1 VRQIARVP
9 DRSATVVI
17 CAYTM
22 DRLDDIQRAVASV
35 RDQRRPAD
43 EIVLVIDH
51 NESLLAVARD
61 RFVDARV
68 MVNAQAHGLSGGRN
82 TGIASATSDIV
93 AFLDDDAQ
101 ADAGWLEKMLI
112 WYDDPSVIAVG
123 GTSEPVWRTERP
135 SWFPVE
141 FDWVVGCSYRGLP
154 TQPANVRNLIGS
166 NMSFRRDVFA
176 RVGGFH
182 HAIGRVGVRPVGCE
196 ETELCIRATRRIPG
210 SRIVYDPAVR
220 VSHYLPEGRARWRY
234 FRSRCYAEGLSKAI
248 VAELA
253 GAGRGLASERSY
265 ATRTLPAGV
274 VAGVRDAIGQRS
286 LAPLGRAGAIIAGL
300 SLTGAGF
307 AVGSTRRLW
316 SRVERAPRSHAAPPD
331 VGIRGS

>member
-1 VRQIARVP
+1 MADLTVA
-9 DRSATVVI
+9 VVI

-22 DRLDDIQRAVASV
+22 ERLDDIERAVASIH
-35 RDQRRPAD
+35 DQRRPAD
-43 EIVLVIDH
+43 ELIVVIDH
-51 NESLLAVARD
+51 NPELVIVARE
-61 RFVDARV
+61 RFLDARV
-68 MVNAQAHGLSGGRN
+68 IANIETRGLSGGRN

-101 ADAGWLEKMLI
+101 ADSDWLERMLS
-112 WYDDPSVIAVG
+112 WYDDPSVIAIG
-123 GTSEPVWRTERP
+123 GTSEPVWRTGRP
-135 SWFPVE
+135 SWFPLE

-154 TQPANVRNLIGS
+154 TRPADVRNLIGS

-182 HAIGRVGVRPVGCE
+182 YAIGRVGTRPVGCE
-196 ETELCIRATRRIPG
+196 ETELCIRAARQIAG

-220 VSHYLPEGRARWRY
+220 VKHYLPEGRARWRY

-253 GAGRGLASERSY
+253 GADRGLASERSY
-265 ATRTLPAGV
+265 VTRTLPAGI
-274 VAGVRDAIGQRS
+274 VAGVRDAVRERN
-286 LAPLGRAGAIIAGL
+286 LAPLACAGAIMAGL
-300 SLTGAGF
+300 ALTGAGF

-316 SRVERAPRSHAAPPD
+316 SRVERTPRSQPPPPE
-331 VGIRGS
+331 IGS